1 MDIVRTIKLTV
12 ALAAMAAIV
21 GCSGGG
27 DKPAASGGPKEG
39 VVWKDS
45 AFKIVMIAKAD
56 NNPVFPT
63 ARKGAEQAAK
73 DYSEKTGVN
82 IQIDW
87 RTPPDEDAQQQ
98 AARLQQAVSGGA
110 NAALMS
116 LSEAE
121 KVTKAIDDA
130 VDAGV
135 PVMTFDSDAPASKR
149 FAFYGVDDEESGAE
163 VMKELAKLTN
173 GKANVA
179 ILAGNQTAPNLQ
191 KRVKGVKD
199 EAAKYPGIKIV
210 DTFYHK
216 ETPQDATKAVQ
227 SAMQANPQINAWA
240 MIGGWPLFA
249 TSLLELDP
257 KKVTIVA
264 VDCLPA
270 QLPYIEKG
278 VAPVLLAQPTYQWG
292 YVGVETIVNKFI
304 YGKDVPVINK
314 MKLVRVSKE
323 NLNEWAKQL
332 KDWGFDDVD
341 PKYLK

>member
-12 ALAAMAAIV
+12 CLAALATLM
-21 GCSGGG
+21 GCNGGE
-27 DKPAASGGPKEG
+27 KAPENTVKKEG
-39 VVWKDS
+39 VVWTKPTL
-45 AFKIVMIAKAD
+45 KIVMIAKSD

-73 DYSEKTGVN
+73 DYTEKTGVK
-82 IQIDW
+82 IEIDW
-87 RTPPDEDAQQQ
+87 RTPPEEDAMQQ
-98 AARLQQAVSGGA
+98 AARLQQAVSEGA
-110 NAALMS
+110 DAALMS

-121 KVTKAIDDA
+121 KVTKAINDA
-130 VDAGV
+130 VKNKV
-135 PVMTFDSDAPASKR
+135 PVMTFDSDAPASSR
-149 FAFYGVDDEESGAE
+149 FAFYGVDDEETGAD
-163 VMKELAKLTN
+163 VMKELVALTG

-199 EAAKYPGIKIV
+199 EAAKNPGIKIV

-216 ETPQDATKAVQ
+216 ETPQDATKAVLA
-227 SAMQANPQINAWA
+227 AMQANPQIDAWA

-249 TSLLELDP
+249 KSLLTLDP
-257 KKVTIVA
+257 TKVKIVA

-270 QLPYIEKG
+270 QLDYIDKG

-292 YVGVETIVNKFI
+292 YVGVETIVNKLV
-304 YGKDVPVINK
+304 YGKDVPVVNK
-314 MKLVRVSKE
+314 MKLVRVSKD

-332 KDWGFDDVD
+332 KDWGFEDVD
-341 PKYLK
+341 PKFLK